1 MIHRMNNLD
10 LKDGSRVAI
19 IGGGPAGSFFA
30 YFLQKFAQHRGIQPY
45 VTIFD
50 AKDFLLKGPRG
61 CNLCAGVISET
72 LNQRLRSE
80 GILLPEQRIV
90 HRVDGYCL
98 HLDHRR
104 LFLTGEGEQTNS
116 IATVYRG
123 NGPRYSKYS
132 GTISFDDFL
141 LTLAQDYGASVVIQP
156 VRDIEL
162 TGETGGPVRLH
173 FGPDSDVQRQDFDLV
188 VGAFGVNSQLA
199 LKIQDLGFGYAP
211 PATLRTFLAEVQLD
225 QEKIAREFG
234 NLIHVFM
241 PRSKLIRYVTVVPK
255 GDFLSLTFVGRKDI
269 TQEALPEFMEFMR
282 AQNITPGQTPQC
294 TCFPRIVTS
303 TARRPFTHRMVMIG
317 DASCTRY
324 YKNGIESAFVTAEL
338 AAHTAVYQGID
349 AESFAAHYHRPARK
363 IIVRDNRYGR
373 LLFFLNDVLTAAP
386 AMQSTHIDLAG
397 QEKGSRSAR
406 ILRSILWNMFT
417 GNQSYEAIFKKA
429 LNPRLLAALLAH
441 GVRSLFSRQARSQ
454 SAS

>member
-1 MIHRMNNLD
+1 MNNLD
-10 LKDGSRVAI
+10 LQDGSRVAI

-30 YFLQKFAQHRGIQPY
+30 YFLQKYAQHRGIHPD

-50 AKDFLLKGPRG
+50 AKDFMLKGPKG

-72 LNQRLRSE
+72 LSQRLRSE
-80 GILLPEQRIV
+80 GIPLPEQRIV

-104 LFLTGEGEQTNS
+104 LFLTGEGEKADS
-116 IATVYRG
+116 IATVFRG

-141 LTLAQDYGASVVIQP
+141 LTLAQDYGASVVLKP

-162 TGETGGPVRLH
+162 AGDSGGPVRLYI
-173 FGPDSDVQRQDFDLV
+173 GPDRDVRGQDFDLV
-188 VGAFGVNSQLA
+188 VGAFGVNSQMTR
-199 LKIQDLGFGYAP
+199 KIQGLGFGYAP
-211 PATLRTFLAEVQLD
+211 PATLRTFQAEVQLD
-225 QEKIAREFG
+225 QEKIAQEFG

-241 PRSKLIRYVTVVPK
+241 PQSKIIRYVTIVPK

-269 TQEALPEFMEFMR
+269 TPAALPEFMEFMR
-282 AQNITPGQTPQC
+282 SQNITPGQTPQC
-294 TCFPRIVTS
+294 TCFPRIVT
-303 TARRPFTHRMVMIG
+303 AAALRPFTHRMVMIG
-317 DASCTRY
+317 DANCTRY

-349 AESFAAHYHRPARK
+349 ARSFAAHYLRPARK

-373 LLFFLNDVLTAAP
+373 LLFFLNDTLTTASSL
-386 AMQSTHIDLAG
+386 QSTHIDMAG
-397 QEKGSRSAR
+397 QENDSRPAR
-406 ILRSILWNMFT
+406 MLRSILWNMFT

-429 LNPRLLAALLAH
+429 LNPRLQAALLAH
-441 GVRSLFSRQARSQ
+441 GVRSLFARKARPHPGS
-454 SAS
+454 